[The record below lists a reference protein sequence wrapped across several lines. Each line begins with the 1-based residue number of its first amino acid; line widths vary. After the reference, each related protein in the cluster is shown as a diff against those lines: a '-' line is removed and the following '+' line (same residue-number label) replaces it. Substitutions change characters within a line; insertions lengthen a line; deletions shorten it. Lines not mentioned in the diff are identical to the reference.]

1 MRKSFYGSLAL
12 NNVKKNA
19 KGYVPYMLTC
29 IISIMIF
36 YIMAAIVY
44 NPDVTKM
51 FGGTTLRSLL
61 QFGMWVVGIFS
72 AIFLFY
78 TNSFLIKQRKKELA
92 LYNILGMAKRHIGKV
107 MLLETLFVSA
117 VSLIIGLIA
126 GMVFGKLFFLL
137 LLRILV
143 VELPMGYQI
152 STDGA
157 LLTTVLFGA
166 IFLVVLLC
174 NLGRISLANPIQLMA
189 GSRQGEKEPK
199 TKWLLVLL
207 GLGMTGA
214 GYYMAITVVSP
225 IQALG
230 VFFAATILV
239 IGGTYLL
246 FTAGSIALL
255 KMLKKKKSFYYKTE
269 HFTAVSGMLYR
280 MKRNAAGLASICILS
295 TMVLV
300 TISTTVSM
308 QVGISD
314 ILDRQVPY
322 DIQARS
328 QKPLTD
334 NKAAELEN
342 QFETILSR
350 YGAEHGKVV
359 SYPCVAAYGEEQGNR
374 VIPIDTFSVD
384 KELVQI
390 YLVPMEGSRLEKD
403 YGSLAEDEI
412 IIGGEREVD
421 SETFGI
427 GSMEFRVKDGASDF
441 KTAAE
446 LGTIAIP
453 YYILV
458 KDQQV
463 VDEIRNTAKEAFSE
477 ETYFTGVD
485 LDIQSNSK
493 TRAIADT
500 LSEETGRSIY
510 IENRETSAM
519 ELHSVYG
526 GLLFVGIF
534 LGLLFTIATVLMIY
548 YMQIT
553 EGYEDSEN
561 YHIMQKVGMSLAE
574 VKRSIRSQ
582 ILIVFFLPLIAA
594 IFHVAAA
601 FNMMSRLLIAIQIT
615 NVWLFVGATAATI
628 LAFAVIYIVVYSL
641 TAREYYKLVK

>member
-29 IISIMIF
+29 MISIMIF

-44 NPDVTKM
+44 NPDVTRM

-61 QFGMWVVGIFS
+61 TFGMWIVGIFS
-72 AIFLFY
+72 AVFLFY
-78 TNSFLIKQRKKELA
+78 TNTFLIKQRKKELA

-107 MLLETLFVSA
+107 MLLETIFVSA

-126 GMVFGKLFFLL
+126 GMVLGKLFFLL
-137 LLRILV
+137 LLRVLV
-143 VELPMGYQI
+143 VELPMEYQL
-152 STDGA
+152 SAEGA
-157 LLTTVLFGA
+157 LLTAALFGA
-166 IFLVVLLC
+166 IFLIVLLC

-189 GSRQGEKEPK
+189 GSRQGEKEPR
-199 TKWLLVLL
+199 TKWLLVLV
-207 GLGMTGA
+207 GLGAVGA

-230 VFFAATILV
+230 VFFGATLLV
-239 IGGTYLL
+239 IAGTYLL

-255 KMLKKKKSFYYKTE
+255 KLLKKKKSFYYKTE

-280 MKRNAAGLASICILS
+280 MKRNAAGLASICVLS

-308 QVGISD
+308 QVGIGD
-314 ILDRQVPY
+314 ILDRQIPY

-328 QKPLTD
+328 QEPLT
-334 NKAAELEN
+334 KKEAAVLTNQLETALN
-342 QFETILSR
+342 Q
-350 YGAEHGKVV
+350 YGAEHGNVV
-359 SYPCVAAYGEEQGNR
+359 SYPCVATYGYEEGNR
-374 VIPIDTFSVD
+374 VIPIETFSPD
-384 KELVQI
+384 KELVQV
-390 YLVPMEGSRLEKD
+390 YLVPMEGSRLERD
-403 YGSLAEDEI
+403 YGPLAEDEI
-412 IIGGEREVD
+412 VIGGEREID
-421 SETFGI
+421 GETFGI
-427 GSMEFRVKDGASDF
+427 GSMEFRVKEGNSDF

-463 VDEIRNTAKEAFSE
+463 VDEIRSTAREAFSTE
-477 ETYFTGVD
+477 IYFTGVN
-485 LDIQSNSK
+485 LDSQSSDKIKAVAKKLSK
-493 TRAIADT
+493 
-500 LSEETGRSIY
+500 ETGRAINV
-510 IENRETSAM
+510 ENRQTGAM
-519 ELHSVYG
+519 ELHSIYG

-548 YMQIT
+548 YKQIT
-553 EGYEDSEN
+553 EGYEDSES

-574 VKRSIRSQ
+574 IRRSIRSQ

-594 IFHVAAA
+594 LFHVAAA

-615 NVWLFVGATAATI
+615 NVWLFVGATAATV
-628 LAFAVIYIVVYSL
+628 LAFAVIYVAVYTL
-641 TAREYYKLVK
+641 TAREYYRLVK